1 MDLVNLTPFA
11 VDRHLFLDGGGREQ
25 LLVVVKATWSIA
37 NGTPKV
43 AEEQLAVAV
52 ADEYRG
58 EPGASSLLGACD
70 LIPGKPGTDVLI
82 EGFAYGTSPG
92 RTEALV
98 AIQVGALRKGFRVV
112 GDRVGNAF
120 GASAPRPFEKMEITW
135 ERAFGGTDAS
145 VPGKLDLF
153 EENPVGVGF
162 RARGSRLPSSGAPLP
177 NIEAIDAPAEAVGK
191 RIPAVGV
198 GPVAPHWKS
207 RTRHAGTYD
216 ARWRKERFPFLPVD
230 FDPRYYQVAPP
241 DQVLPGYL
249 KGGERVRI
257 AGMTPD
263 APIAFSIPFL
273 APQVAIEIGDD
284 EEAAPAGQCDT
295 VLVDTDR
302 KEVTLTWRTLVDV
315 HGRVPRVRSIR
326 VEAGVS
332 HVG

>member
-11 VDRHLFLDGGGREQ
+11 ADRHLFLDGRGREQ

-37 NGTPKV
+37 GETPGV
-43 AEEQLAVAV
+43 AEDQLAVSV

-58 EPGASSLLGACD
+58 DPGVSSLLGACD

-112 GDRVGNAF
+112 GDRVGTAF

-145 VPGKLDLF
+145 VPGKIDLF

-162 RARGSRLPSSGAPLP
+162 RTRGSKLPSSAPLP
-177 NIEAIDAPAEAVGK
+177 NLEAIDTPARAIGG
-191 RIPAVGV
+191 RIPSVGV
-198 GPVAPHWKS
+198 GPVAPNWKS

-216 ARWRKERFPFLPVD
+216 ARWRKERFPFLPLD

-263 APIAFSIPFL
+263 APIAFSIPVL
-273 APQVAIEIGDD
+273 APQVTVEIGDD

-302 KEVTLTWRTLVDV
+302 KEVTLTWRTMVDV

-326 VEAGVS
+326 VEAGAS